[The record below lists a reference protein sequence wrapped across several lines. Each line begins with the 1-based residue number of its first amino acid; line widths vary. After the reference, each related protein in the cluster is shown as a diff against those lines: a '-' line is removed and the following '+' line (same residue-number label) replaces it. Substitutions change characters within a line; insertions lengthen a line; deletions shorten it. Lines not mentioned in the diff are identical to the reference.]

1 MFRSVISGNG
11 NCRHRPINVDAIGP
25 RLPRV
30 GVHAGGASV
39 LRRHL
44 RALDMRDRGDARLHF
59 GLPWRS
65 HGADGKTQN
74 RK

>member
-1 MFRSVISGNG
+1 MISGNG
-11 NCRHRPINVDAIGP
+11 NRRHRPIIVDAVGP

-59 GLPWRS
+59 GLPRRS
-65 HGADGKTQN
+65 HGADGKTQI